1 MKADRI
7 AAVLEFLALA
17 DRLKHVERRG
27 RTVGPDGHA
36 RHENSAEHS
45 WNVALV
51 ALLMHGQVQDPPELG
66 HVLAMIAAH
75 DLVEIEAGDTFAY
88 DEQHLLT
95 QADREKAAADL
106 VFGRLPADLG
116 ARLRQLWEEFEEGAT
131 PAARFA
137 MACDRAQGMLQGVI
151 GTGHWRAEGVRE
163 DQTRKRMDPARAVD
177 PAFEAL
183 IAELYARAR
192 AGGMFAP
199 PHPVVGGPQGPET

>member
-1 MKADRI
+1 MHPARLSALLD
-7 AAVLEFLALA
+7 FLALA

-27 RTVGPDGHA
+27 RTRGPDGVA
-36 RHENSAEHS
+36 RPENSAEHC
-45 WNVALV
+45 WNVALLAV
-51 ALLMHGQVQDPPELG
+51 LLHGEVPEPPDLG

-88 DEQHLLT
+88 DEAHLLT
-95 QADREKAAADL
+95 QSERERAAADV
-106 VFGRLPADLG
+106 VFGTLPPDLG
-116 ARLRQLWEEFEEGAT
+116 TRLRSLWAEFEEGVT

-151 GTGHWRAEGVRE
+151 GTGHWRDLGVAEAA
-163 DQTRKRMDPARAVD
+163 TRGRMDPARAVA

-183 IAELYARAR
+183 IAELYDRAR

-199 PHPVVGGPQGPET
+199 